1 MGVCHYTASDK
12 NLSESSS
19 VLPKIT
25 VFEPGHKLES
35 TYTCTHTHTLTE
47 VLVTEHQECEHM
59 LMKKENKDYC
69 SDTGSGKLPQWSCL
83 YFSL

>member
-12 NLSESSS
+12 NLSESSL

-35 TYTCTHTHTLTE
+35 IHTYTLTE
-47 VLVTEHQECEHM
+47 VLVTEHKECEHM

-69 SDTGSGKLPQWSCL
+69 SDIGSRKLPQWSCL
-83 YFSL
+83 YFFL